1 MATRKGLFGSGGSIG
16 VVLLIVAIAGLI
28 NVIAVRRFAR
38 LDLTQNKEYTVT
50 KSTKAIL
57 AGLDDVVNVTVYF
70 SKDLPPY
77 LATLDRQVK
86 DLLDEYKAFSGG
98 KLRIQFEDPGT
109 DPAKERSLQMI
120 GIPKVQLN
128 ILEKE
133 KAQVTNVYLG
143 IAIQYADKS
152 ETIPI
157 VQSTENLEYDLTSAI
172 LKVTQA
178 PPKVGL
184 LTGHG
189 EATMERG
196 QMSGA
201 GQSLQKQY
209 EVTTVDVSSGQPVP
223 ADVRTLIIAR
233 PTQRLGDRDR
243 YEIDQFVMRG
253 GRLIVLADGTQIIPQ
268 QLMAQPFDSGLN
280 ELLAHYGARI
290 DSDLLLDASHVSTA
304 FSTGQFSFM
313 MPYPFFPRILPDNL
327 NRKHPVTS
335 TLQSIVTP
343 WVSSLETT
351 VPVDT
356 TGAAPEG
363 GVHAEILAK
372 TTKQSFRLEGQTSI
386 NPQQRLAPPNPADM
400 KSYPVAVAL
409 TGTFSSAFAGR
420 PAPPPADSAAA
431 ATAPNPATLD
441 RSPATQVIVVA
452 DADFATDQFAGQYP
466 ENLTFFLNA
475 VDWCTLG
482 DQLIAI
488 RSRSNFSR
496 PLKPVSDNA
505 RAPIKLANML
515 VMPLLVGAWG
525 LFRWYNRRRNQSFA
539 ARYR

>member
-1 MATRKGLFGSGGSIG
+1 MAVRKGFFGSSSSVG
-16 VVLLIVAIAGLI
+16 VVLLIVAIVGLV

-38 LDLTQNKEYTVT
+38 LDLTQNREYTVT

-86 DLLDEYKAFSGG
+86 DLLDEYKAYSGG
-98 KLRIQFEDPGT
+98 KLRIQFEDPGN
-109 DPAKERSLQMI
+109 DPARERSLQMI

-143 IAIQYADKS
+143 IAVQYADKS

-178 PPKVGL
+178 PPKIGL

-201 GQSLQKQY
+201 AQSLQRQY

-223 ADVRTLIIAR
+223 ADIRTLIIAR

-253 GRLIVLADGTQIIPQ
+253 GRLIVLVDGTQIIPQ
-268 QLMAQPFDSGLN
+268 QLMARPFDAGLN
-280 ELLAHYGARI
+280 ELLAHYGARVAN
-290 DSDLLLDASHVSTA
+290 DLLLDASHVSTA

-313 MPYPFFPRILPDNL
+313 IPYPFFPRVLAENL

-335 TLQSIVTP
+335 TLQSLVLP
-343 WVSSLETT
+343 WVSSLEVT
-351 VPVDT
+351 VPIDSS
-356 TGAAPEG
+356 GAAPEG
-363 GVHAEILAK
+363 GVHAEVLAK
-372 TTKQSFRLEGQTSI
+372 TTKQAFRLEGQTSI
-386 NPQQRLAPPNPADM
+386 NPQQRLAPPSPSDLKTYN
-400 KSYPVAVAL
+400 VAVAL
-409 TGTFSSAFAGR
+409 TGSFSSAFAGR

-431 ATAPNPATLD
+431 ASAPNPATVD
-441 RSPATQVIVVA
+441 RSPNTQVVVVS
-452 DADFATDQFAGQYP
+452 DADFAMDQFAGQYP
-466 ENLTFFLNA
+466 ENMTFFLNT

-488 RSRSNFSR
+488 RSRANFSR
-496 PLKPVSDNA
+496 PLKPVPDNA
-505 RAPIKLANML
+505 RGPIKLANML
-515 VMPLLVGAWG
+515 VMPFLVGAYG
-525 LFRWYNRRRNQSFA
+525 LFRWYNRRRAQNMA

>member
-1 MATRKGLFGSGGSIG
+1 MPARKGLFGSGSSIG
-16 VVLLIVAIAGLI
+16 VVLLIVAILGLVNI
-28 NVIAVRRFAR
+28 IAVKRFAR
-38 LDLTQNKEYTVT
+38 LDLTQNREYTVT

-98 KLRIQFEDPGT
+98 KLRIQFEDPGS
-109 DPAKERSLQMI
+109 DPTKERSLQMI

-189 EATMERG
+189 EATLERG

-201 GQSLQKQY
+201 GQALQKQY
-209 EVTTVDVSSGQPVP
+209 EVTNVDISGGQPVP
-223 ADVRTLIIAR
+223 ADIRTLIVAR

-253 GRLIVLADGTQIIPQ
+253 GRLIVLADGTQIVPQ

-280 ELLAHYGARI
+280 ELLSHYGARI
-290 DSDLLLDASHVSTA
+290 GSDLLLDASHVSTA
-304 FSTGQFSFM
+304 FSNGSFSFM

-386 NPQQRLAPPNPADM
+386 NPQQRLAPPNPSEM
-400 KSYPVAVAL
+400 TSYPVAVSL
-409 TGTFSSAFAGR
+409 TGTFASAFAGR
-420 PAPPPADSAAA
+420 PAPPPPDSAAA
-431 ATAPNPATLD
+431 AMAPNPATVD
-441 RSPATQVIVVA
+441 RSPSTQIIVVA
-452 DADFATDQFAGQYP
+452 DADFASDQFTSQYP

-488 RSRSNFSR
+488 RSRANFSR
-496 PLKPVSDNA
+496 PLKPVPDNA
-505 RAPIKLANML
+505 RGPIKLANML

-525 LFRWYNRRRNQSFA
+525 LFRWYNRRRAQNMA